1 MGLCVPGKRFWRAAK
16 ICALMYSEPVMASSF
31 DAVVPN
37 MMQSGKNISQ
47 LPDLKWR
54 PGQAERQQRAK
65 APGWF
70 LLALEGRA
78 PWEYGAT
85 LLASAILD
93 TAPDGDGHP
102 VLVFPGLATGDFSTL
117 VLRNYISRRGYVC
130 HAWDQ
135 GLNLGPRPGV
145 LEHCL
150 ERVRRLR
157 TAHGQPISLIG
168 WSLGGVYAREIAKAV
183 PDAVRQVITLGTP
196 FAGSPKATNAWRLY
210 EFASGQ
216 RIADD
221 ERVAQLRGTPPVPT
235 TSIYS
240 RTDGVV
246 AWRCSIE
253 QESTQSE
260 NIEIHSSHFGMA
272 MNPAALYAIADRL
285 AQPHDSWHRFDR
297 DGLPGIKKLL
307 YRTSR

>member
-1 MGLCVPGKRFWRAAK
+1 
-16 ICALMYSEPVMASSF
+16 MYSELVVASF
-31 DAVVPN
+31 DAILPN
-37 MMQSGKNISQ
+37 MMQSRKNVSQ
-47 LPDLKWR
+47 QSGLER
-54 PGQAERQQRAK
+54 RSGRAERQQQAK

-78 PWEYGAT
+78 LWEYGAA
-85 LLASAILD
+85 LLASPILN
-93 TAPDGDGHP
+93 TAPEGDGHP

-117 VLRNYISRRGYVC
+117 VLRNYISQRGYAC

-145 LEHCL
+145 LERCV
-150 ERVRRLR
+150 ERVQRLR
-157 TAHGQPISLIG
+157 AEYRQPVSLVG

-183 PDAVRQVITLGTP
+183 PDDVRQVVTLGTP
-196 FAGSPKATNAWRLY
+196 FAESPKATNAWRLY
-210 EFASGQ
+210 EFTSGQ
-216 RIADD
+216 RIDDD
-221 ERVAQLRGTPPVPT
+221 ERVTRLRRTPPVPT

-246 AWRCSIE
+246 AWRCSVE
-253 QESTQSE
+253 RDSARSE
-260 NIEIHSSHFGMA
+260 NIEIHSSHFCMA

-285 AQPHDSWHRFDR
+285 AQPHGDWRRFDR